1 MSLCVASSEVAEV
14 GGRPDD
20 EVASSEVAEMKPVI
34 RPQFTG
40 GIGDLRE
47 LLILK
52 YIYFIAILLIYGY
65 FMYYIPNKMK

>member
-1 MSLCVASSEVAEV
+1 
-14 GGRPDD
+14 
-20 EVASSEVAEMKPVI
+20 MKPVI